1 MVTEP
6 DKIIYI
12 ITCQKRRMLVKV
24 ITGKKIVSLMLGSA
38 IAVGA
43 LTGCG
48 AKKEESVLDK
58 VTKAGVIHVGTANN
72 NPPMNYLDDDGNW
85 TGFDVDLSQ
94 AIADELG
101 VKLERVVVN
110 NKTRI
115 SYLANGTVDMVV
127 SNLSHTRSRDDEI
140 DFVEPA
146 YLWTGKIAYAKK
158 GQFDELTDL
167 AGKRIAVDQG
177 SNAYIAIQQ
186 AIEEANGEAP
196 DIQSFQSNAEC
207 FLALKQGKV
216 DAFTQDSVIIAGV
229 AGKEG
234 VDYEAISGI
243 YSPGLYSIGVPSN
256 DSKWRDKL
264 SYVLQD
270 LMRNGKYDE
279 IYEKW
284 FGEDGM
290 YPVDP
295 SAKPVLN
302 EKAFGEDELYVWP
315 D

>member
-1 MVTEP
+1 MKIKKMV
-6 DKIIYI
+6 
-12 ITCQKRRMLVKV
+12 CLAMCSVMAGAV
-24 ITGKKIVSLMLGSA
+24 IS
-38 IAVGA
+38 
-43 LTGCG
+43 GCG
-48 AKKEESVLDK
+48 EKKEESVLDK
-58 VTKAGVIHVGTANN
+58 VTKDGVIHVGTANN
-72 NPPMNYLDDDGNW
+72 NPPMNFLDDDGNW
-85 TGFDVDLSQ
+85 TGFDVDLSN
-94 AIADELG
+94 AIAEELG

-127 SNLSHTRSRDDEI
+127 SNLSHTRSRDEQI

-146 YLWTGKIAYAKK
+146 YLWTGKVAYAKK
-158 GQFDELTDL
+158 GLFDELTDL
-167 AGKRIAVDQG
+167 AGKKIAVDQG

-186 AIEEANGEAP
+186 EIEEANGEEP
-196 DIQSFQSNAEC
+196 EIQSFQSNAEC

-216 DAFTQDSVIIAGV
+216 DAYTQDSVIIAGV

-243 YSPGLYSIGVPSN
+243 YSPGLYSIGVPIN

-264 SYVLQD
+264 SFVLQD

-279 IYEKW
+279 IYNKW

-290 YPVDP
+290 YPLEP

-302 EKAFGEDELYVWP
+302 ADAFGENELYVWP

>member
-1 MVTEP
+1 M
-6 DKIIYI
+6 K
-12 ITCQKRRMLVKV
+12 
-24 ITGKKIVSLMLGSA
+24 KKINVKRGLASLLCLVIMSD
-38 IAVGA
+38 V

-58 VTKAGVIHVGTANN
+58 VTNEGVIHVGTANN
-72 NPPMNYLDDDGNW
+72 NPPMNYIDEDGNW
-85 TGFDVDLSQ
+85 TGFDVDLAD

-101 VKLERVVVN
+101 VKVDRVVVN

-115 SYLANGTVDMVV
+115 SFLANGTVDMVV
-127 SNLSHTRSRDDEI
+127 SNLSHTRSRDEQI
-140 DFVEPA
+140 DFAEPA

-158 GQFDELTDL
+158 GAFNELTDL
-167 AGKRIAVDQG
+167 AGKKIAVDQG

-186 AIEEANGEAP
+186 AIEEANGQEP
-196 DIQSFQSNAEC
+196 EIQTFQSNAEC

-234 VDYEAISGI
+234 VDYEPISGI
-243 YSPGLYSIGVPSN
+243 YSPGLYSIGVPMD
-256 DSKWRDKL
+256 DSKWRDKV
-264 SYVLQD
+264 SFVLQD

-279 IYEKW
+279 IYDKW
-284 FGEDGM
+284 FGKDGM
-290 YPVDP
+290 YPLEP
-295 SAKPVLN
+295 SAKAVLPQ
-302 EKAFGEDELYVWP
+302 EAFGENELFTWP